1 LRPRGHCRGLR
12 NRCAP
17 HGDVTDPAPVA
28 AFADAGMPFVVGI
41 DVWVNNAGI
50 YPAVPLLEMTDAD
63 RQSVVIVNLRGTLL
77 GCREAAKQM
86 VERPA
91 RGDPRRDQTDR
102 SGGRITAPFTALVE
116 GRRSQRTDYRHRA
129 RR

>member
-1 LRPRGHCRGLR
+1 MPPAQAAQRAFDATASLFQALRCRPPG
-12 NRCAP
+12 
-17 HGDVTDPAPVA
+17 
-28 AFADAGMPFVVGI
+28 
-41 DVWVNNAGI
+41 
-50 YPAVPLLEMTDAD
+50 AVPLLEMTDAD
-63 RQSVVIVNLRGTLL
+63 RQSVVIVNLRGTFL

-86 VERPA
+86 VRRPA
-91 RGDPRRDQTDR
+91 RADPRRDQTDR